1 MAYNDDYTCALSGIA
16 AKDEERPKHST
27 QIDELE
33 DLPVGWSKV
42 TIQTR
47 VKNPHWINIQQIKV
61 TVLEQLIQQVDDEQ
75 KEEARKIMKYQVDAQ
90 FAALESMTSPYFI
103 DERVCYISNPESSK
117 GVKDEWDSL
126 IERLDLAEEGD

>member
-1 MAYNDDYTCALSGIA
+1 M
-16 AKDEERPKHST
+16 
-27 QIDELE
+27 
-33 DLPVGWSKV
+33 
-42 TIQTR
+42 
-47 VKNPHWINIQQIKV
+47 QIKA

-90 FAALESMTSPYFI
+90 FAALESMTAPFFI

-126 IERLDLAEEGD
+126 IERLDLTEESD